1 MSPLSIVENG
11 LEWIFNTIPVDI
23 WIWGN
28 VAVMAILWFA
38 KEKITFAL
46 TVELMFVLL
55 WGTCKFACFV
65 LPLWLEWVVTVV
77 VVITL
82 IRLFRRGGA

>member
-38 KEKITFAL
+38 KEKITR
-46 TVELMFVLL
+46 
-55 WGTCKFACFV
+55 KF
-65 LPLWLEWVVTVV
+65 LS
-77 VVITL
+77 
-82 IRLFRRGGA
+82 